1 MPSQTTTEKNSTA
14 GVIPATPR
22 RIQAVTVLPDYQLA
36 ISFRDGRKGI
46 VDCSA
51 IKTSG
56 NPGIYAPLAVPDCFA
71 QVKIELG
78 VLTWPNGADLDLSC
92 LFDKL
97 TNKNSWLAPF
107 WFYFVRLHIILMH

>member
-1 MPSQTTTEKNSTA
+1 MPSQTTTEKNSAA

-78 VLTWPNGADLDLSC
+78 VLTWPNGADLDP
-92 LFDKL
+92 
-97 TNKNSWLAPF
+97 SWLYDELADKQLWSVPF
-107 WFYFVRLHIILMH
+107 